1 MDEQILKLPKDTFD
15 GGCTASLIFRYTPP
29 LQQRQHHHHDN
40 NKVYIANAGDSQT
53 LVAAYVPSTK
63 TVFLLYQSRMDKPH
77 LPTEKS
83 RIEKSGGSVYI
94 PQDNGPGY
102 LNETSRVWASK
113 ADGQMYGL
121 AMSRSLGDGD
131 SKLAGVIADPI
142 VDVLDLNKMKK
153 EVRKKIA
160 SGGDDHGKKEQV
172 ELFAVVASDG
182 IYDRIEPYEVVRHL
196 SQSLYLSDDSN
207 NGGDDKTDST
217 TLLEACEQLI
227 MKSSE
232 LWVNW
237 TSISYRDDISIAVSK
252 L

>member
-1 MDEQILKLPKDTFD
+1 MGIFDGHGTLGHAIATYAATYLPQLLVQNLNSAFQLQGGGKDKEDEDAKIQKILSQTFLQMDEQILKLPKDTFD

-160 SGGDDHGKKEQV
+160 SGGDDH
-172 ELFAVVASDG
+172 
-182 IYDRIEPYEVVRHL
+182 
-196 SQSLYLSDDSN
+196 
-207 NGGDDKTDST
+207 
-217 TLLEACEQLI
+217 
-227 MKSSE
+227 
-232 LWVNW
+232 
-237 TSISYRDDISIAVSK
+237 
-252 L
+252 